1 VSDAAGSGA
10 GYEALFDNAPCG
22 LLVTS
27 EDGTIRLVNRT
38 FCDWV
43 GHDRAALVDRRKL
56 QELLTMGGRIFHQTH
71 WAPLLRIQGTI
82 AEVKLDLMHRDGHA
96 IPMIMNAAR
105 RQGDGAVRHE
115 VAVFVAEDR
124 HRYEREFIDARK
136 RAEELLRKEREA
148 QQALAAAQVEL
159 DRQHAAAVDR
169 AAFAEQMVG
178 IVSHDL
184 RNPLM
189 TVQMSAAVLARG
201 ELTPR
206 QHRSVEAITNAVS
219 RSKRLIDDLLDFTQ
233 ARIGGGLSVAPTEL
247 DLHAFVAQSVADLG
261 PLFAGRRLV
270 HVARGSGR
278 CMADEDRLAQLLGN
292 LVTNA
297 MTYGDPAG
305 TVEVTSS
312 VGALEFVLAVHND
325 GAPIPPEALPTLFD
339 AMTRG
344 ERRGSGHSVG
354 LGLFI
359 VREIARAHGGR
370 VAATSSAAEGTT
382 FAATLPRGVQ
392 ENAPA

>member
-1 VSDAAGSGA
+1 MGSAGGAAA
-10 GYEALFDNAPCG
+10 YEALFDQAPCG

-27 EDGTIRLVNRT
+27 EDGMIRLVNRT

-43 GHDRAALVDRRKL
+43 GHDRAALVDQRKL

-71 WAPLLRIQGTI
+71 WAPLLQIQGSV
-82 AEVKLDLMHRDGHA
+82 AEVKLDLIHRDGHV
-96 IPMIMNAAR
+96 IPMIMNAVR
-105 RQGDGAVRHE
+105 RQAGDAVRHE

-124 HRYEREFIDARK
+124 HRYEREFVDARK

-148 QQALAAAQVEL
+148 QKALAAAQAEL
-159 DRQHAAAVDR
+159 DFQHGAAVDR

-184 RNPLM
+184 RNPLS
-189 TVQMSAAVLARG
+189 TIQMSAAVLVRG

-206 QHRSVEAITNAVS
+206 QQRSVEAISNAVS

-233 ARIGGGLSVAPTEL
+233 ARIGRGLSVAPTEL
-247 DLHAFVAQSVADLG
+247 DLHAVVAQVVADLR
-261 PLFAGRRLV
+261 PLFPDRRLA
-270 HVARGSGR
+270 HVATGSGLCR
-278 CMADEDRLAQLLGN
+278 VDEDRLAQLLGN
-292 LVTNA
+292 LVNNA
-297 MTYGDPAG
+297 MAYGDPAG
-305 TVEVTSS
+305 TVEVRSS
-312 VGALEFVLAVHND
+312 IDPQAVVLSVHND

-344 ERRGSGHSVG
+344 DRRGSGHSVG

-359 VREIARAHGGR
+359 VREIARAHGGS
-370 VAATSSAAEGTT
+370 VAASSSAADGTT
-382 FAATLPRGVQ
+382 FVVTLPCGAQ
-392 ENAPA
+392 SGAPA